1 MTDLTTYTP
10 PGVYVED
17 VSREVANAINPL
29 LGEDLLCIV
38 APALGYVS
46 ASQNLVLSST
56 TPAVLANTGVVQDSS
71 LVVKT
76 PGGVVLVKDTD
87 YSVDV
92 DDEDPDAQVTSILRL
107 PSDPATASPGG
118 LLEGGAVVVT
128 YRYAD
133 ATYFQ
138 PQVFNDYTTLA
149 RVFGPGLTNVAGAT
163 SPVVSPLSLAAQ
175 VAFENGA
182 DRVMAVA
189 VNHKTSSWRDDFKT
203 TYDLLAT
210 DHRISV
216 LVPIFPEDAADTATE
231 VEGLLTDLRLH
242 ADAAAGNGFGRMIL
256 TSAAAAYDD
265 EADPFEDVAESVA
278 NRRIV
283 LVYPTRYTV
292 YNPSLSQ
299 TAEVGGGYMAAA
311 LGGRLV
317 LNDVERGLTRQQM
330 NTLRSIPTA
339 IRQRMTRT
347 FMNNLAKSGVTVIET
362 GKNNRL
368 VVRHGLTT
376 DMSSLVAREISMVRI
391 ADRLLLDVQ
400 IGMENTGLIGAPIDE
415 EMPIKV
421 KSALTGILETEVA
434 ENVIV
439 TYSNVLVRQQALP
452 NGDPSVIECQFSY
465 KPAVPLN
472 YITVSFSLDLNTGV
486 VETTDDETTTTA

>member
-1 MTDLTTYTP
+1 M
-10 PGVYVED
+10 
-17 VSREVANAINPL
+17 
-29 LGEDLLCIV
+29 
-38 APALGYVS
+38 
-46 ASQNLVLSST
+46 
-56 TPAVLANTGVVQDSS
+56 
-71 LVVKT
+71 
-76 PGGVVLVKDTD
+76 
-87 YSVDV
+87 
-92 DDEDPDAQVTSILRL
+92 
-107 PSDPATASPGG
+107 
-118 LLEGGAVVVT
+118 
-128 YRYAD
+128 
-133 ATYFQ
+133 
-138 PQVFNDYTTLA
+138 
-149 RVFGPGLTNVAGAT
+149 
-163 SPVVSPLSLAAQ
+163 VSPLSLAAQ